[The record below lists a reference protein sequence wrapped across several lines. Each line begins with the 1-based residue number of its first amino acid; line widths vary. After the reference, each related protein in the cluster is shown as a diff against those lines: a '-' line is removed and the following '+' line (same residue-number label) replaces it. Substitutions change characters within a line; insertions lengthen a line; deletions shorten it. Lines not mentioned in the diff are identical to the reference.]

1 MAITEQIIDFIRR
14 NRVSTTE
21 VADAMGKTG
30 VIHNV
35 KPMTPDL
42 HKVGRVRAV
51 FTCLGS
57 NFGVHDQVRH
67 VEEGEVVVIST
78 HECDDLAILGDII
91 TKFVVLYRGA
101 TALVVDGL
109 VRDAARI
116 KRERQPVWA
125 TGVTPLGCVN
135 ENRGPFPADR
145 EAELKKIYDGGVA
158 VCDDGGVVVIPSDCL
173 DQDMLERLQRIEL
186 QEDVWG
192 YCLDTLK
199 WDTKKIICERA
210 YLELEDLLPP
220 PQRKMINKLKKR
232 FPKKT

>member
-1 MAITEQIIDFIRR
+1 MTITEQIIDFITR

-21 VADAMGKTG
+21 VADAMGKVG
-30 VIHNV
+30 VLRNV
-35 KPMTPDL
+35 MPMTPEL
-42 HKVGRVRAV
+42 HKVGRVRTI
-51 FTCLGS
+51 FTSQGS
-57 NFGVHDQVRH
+57 NFGVHDQVRN
-67 VEEGEVVVIST
+67 VEEGEIVIVCAN
-78 HECDDLAILGDII
+78 ECDDLAILGDLI

-101 TALVVDGL
+101 SALVVDGL

-135 ENRGPFPADR
+135 EDRGAFPADK
-145 EAELKKIYDGGVA
+145 ADELKKLYDGGVA
-158 VCDDGGVVVIPSDCL
+158 VCDDGGVVVIPSHCL

-199 WDTKKIICERA
+199 WDTKKIICDRA
-210 YLELEDLLPP
+210 YLELKDQLPP
-220 PQRKMINKLKKR
+220 PQRDMIDKLEERFTKKI
-232 FPKKT
+232 